1 MLTAL
6 GYCVENL
13 ASLQTLNME
22 ELGDG
27 TKFMTLILHALPP
40 GIYNGKNT
48 KFEVL
53 LT

>member
-6 GYCVENL
+6 GYCAENL
-13 ASLQTLNME
+13 ASLETLNME
-22 ELGDG
+22 GLGDG
-27 TKFMTLILHALPP
+27 TKFMTLISHALPP
-40 GIYNGKNT
+40 GIYNERST